1 MSRILRVSQ
10 SDYRIKVKDEGTIT
24 LDTGVDVGLVV
35 ITGDLEVRGETTT
48 VNTTNLDIED
58 NIIFL
63 NKGESP
69 SHAGVTEDVSGL
81 EIDRGSLDNAQ
92 FVWDENRGTDGMF
105 AVQTITTSG
114 TATLSPIAASEYTA
128 EVSEN
133 IKFNLEDPAT
143 PGAWSGAFLELT
155 NTDAT
160 SYSNALEADT
170 LLPTPLGDNWIPNRK
185 FVTDYVLA
193 YDGLAVV
200 DKIFYPVSQPTDPDT
215 QIQAFETSLRFSIKS
230 GGTLNQRA
238 QITSAG
244 LDVDDIRISNDTV
257 QTTGTENLI
266 LTALNKNVDVD
277 AVLNLTDQPDPAG
290 PTGGRT
296 LIYSKSAVTT
306 TPGDSGIYFTNNV
319 STDELVAKNRALLFS
334 MLF

>member
-69 SHAGVTEDVSGL
+69 SHAGITEDVSGL

-92 FVWDENRGTDGMF
+92 FVWDETRGTDGMF
-105 AVQTITTSG
+105 AVQTITTGG

-128 EVSEN
+128 EVGEN
-133 IKFNLEDPAT
+133 IKFNLEDPTT
-143 PGAWSGAFLELT
+143 PGVWGGSVLELT
-155 NTDAT
+155 NT
-160 SYSNALEADT
+160 NALGYGNLLRDDYEASST
-170 LLPTPLGDNWIPNRK
+170 VGDNWIPNRK

-200 DKIFYPVSQPTDPDT
+200 DRIFYPVDQPTDPDT
-215 QIQAFETSLRFSIKS
+215 QIEALANSLRFSIKS
-230 GGTLNQRA
+230 GGTLTQRA

-244 LDVDDIRISNDTV
+244 LDVDDIRIFNDTI
-257 QTTGTENLI
+257 QTTGAENLV
-266 LTALNKNVDVD
+266 LTSLNNNVDID
-277 AVLNLTDQPDPAG
+277 AILNLTDQADPS

-296 LIYSKSAVTT
+296 LIYSKSAVTS
-306 TPGDSGIYFTNNV
+306 TPGDTGIYFANNV

>member
-1 MSRILRVSQ
+1 MSRILRVSE

-24 LDTGVDVGLVV
+24 LDTGLDVGTVI

-69 SHAGVTEDVSGL
+69 SHAGVTEGTSGF
-81 EIDRGSLDNAQ
+81 EIDRGSLANAQ
-92 FVWDENRGTDGMF
+92 FVWDESRGTAGMF
-105 AVQTITTSG
+105 AVQTTTGSS
-114 TATLSPIAASEYTA
+114 ATLSPIAASEYTA
-128 EVSEN
+128 EVGEN
-133 IKFNLEDPAT
+133 VKFNLEDPAT
-143 PGAWSGAFLELT
+143 PGSWSGAVLELT
-155 NTDAT
+155 NT
-160 SYSNALEADT
+160 NALAYANVLTDDSALAE
-170 LLPTPLGDNWIPNRK
+170 PVGDNWIPNRK

-193 YDGLAVV
+193 YDGVAVV
-200 DKIFYPVSQPTDPDT
+200 ERIFYPVDQPDDPDT

-230 GGTLNQRA
+230 GGVLRQRA
-238 QITSAG
+238 QITASG
-244 LDVDDIRISNDTV
+244 LDVDDVRISGDTI
-257 QTTGTENLI
+257 QTTGAENLI
-266 LTALNKNVDVD
+266 LTALNNNVDID
-277 AVLNLTDQPDPAG
+277 AILNLTDQPDPS

-296 LIYSKSAVTT
+296 LIYSKSAVSS

>member
-10 SDYRIKVKDEGTIT
+10 SDYRIKVKDSGTIT
-24 LDTGVDVGLVV
+24 LDTGANVGIVRITGNLVV
-35 ITGDLEVRGETTT
+35 EGDYTT
-48 VNTTNLDIED
+48 VNVQDMQVED
-58 NIIFL
+58 NIILL

-69 SHAGVTEDVSGL
+69 SSLGVTEITSGL

-92 FVWDENRGTDGMF
+92 FVWDEDRGTSGMF
-105 AVQTITTSG
+105 AVQTITGSG
-114 TATLSPIAASEYTA
+114 TATLSPIAAREYTA
-128 EVSEN
+128 EVGEN
-133 IKFNLEDPAT
+133 IKFNLEDPST
-143 PGAWSGAFLELT
+143 PGLWSGAILEII
-155 NTDAT
+155 NADAT
-160 SYSNALEADT
+160 GYANILNDDILE
-170 LLPTPLGDNWIPNRK
+170 PTPIGDNWVPNRK

-193 YDGLAVV
+193 FDGTAIV
-200 DKIFYPVSQPTDPDT
+200 DRIFFPLDQPEDPDT

-244 LDVDDIRISNDTV
+244 LDVDDIRISSDTV
-257 QTTGTENLI
+257 QATGGENLV
-266 LTALNKNVDVD
+266 LTALNNNVDID
-277 AVLNLTDQPDPAG
+277 AILNLTDQPDPS

-296 LIYSKSAVTT
+296 LIYSKSAITS
-306 TPGDSGIYFTNNV
+306 TPGDTGIYFANNV